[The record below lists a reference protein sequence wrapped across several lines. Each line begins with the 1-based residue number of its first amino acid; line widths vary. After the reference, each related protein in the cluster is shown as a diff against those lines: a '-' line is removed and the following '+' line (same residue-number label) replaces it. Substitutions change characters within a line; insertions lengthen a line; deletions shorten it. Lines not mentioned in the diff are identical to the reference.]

1 MVRTIVLSDPSV
13 MIRNSG
19 TVTIHPTGGGLHGCM
34 GAVNKGAPSLN
45 GEILGVIHEKWC
57 VDGEEDPLIPDM
69 IVVGEQ
75 ELVGE
80 ING

>member
-1 MVRTIVLSDPSV
+1 
-13 MIRNSG
+13 
-19 TVTIHPTGGGLHGCM
+19 M
-34 GAVNKGAPSLN
+34 GAVNKGARSLN

-80 ING
+80 INGLSCYGP